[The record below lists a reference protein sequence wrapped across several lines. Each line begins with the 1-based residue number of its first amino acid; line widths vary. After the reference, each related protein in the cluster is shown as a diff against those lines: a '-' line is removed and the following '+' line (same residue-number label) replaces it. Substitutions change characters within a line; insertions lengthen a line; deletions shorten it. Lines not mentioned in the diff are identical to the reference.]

1 MIVINDEVTGDVF
14 LPLKQMVKVNNWE
27 QVESQLVDEKQDK
40 ESEETDKSQTR
51 EFSEEQHPPQAVDDE
66 LGARPGTA
74 TVLPVLSNDIDLD
87 GDVLTAIIRDVPSGV
102 KISQAK
108 EGRAL
113 RIEVPADAKDT
124 ITFTYQ
130 AFDGVDVS
138 NVATVKVNIRAE
150 NENSAPH
157 KIRDSQVNLS
167 EQAGGLPP
175 RLRGTPPDHRGTRG
189 ARGRCDEPGPRD

>member
-1 MIVINDEVTGDVF
+1 MSAKQPVFRANRKVIVINDEVTGDVF

-66 LGARPGTA
+66 LGARPETA

-124 ITFTYQ
+124 IT
-130 AFDGVDVS
+130 
-138 NVATVKVNIRAE
+138 
-150 NENSAPH
+150 
-157 KIRDSQVNLS
+157 
-167 EQAGGLPP
+167 
-175 RLRGTPPDHRGTRG
+175 
-189 ARGRCDEPGPRD
+189 